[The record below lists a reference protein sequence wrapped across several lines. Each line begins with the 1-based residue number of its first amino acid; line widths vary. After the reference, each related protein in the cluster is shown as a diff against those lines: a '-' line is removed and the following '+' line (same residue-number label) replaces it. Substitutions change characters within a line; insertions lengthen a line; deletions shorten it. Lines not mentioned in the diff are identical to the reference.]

1 MDTIKLSIVTPNGEI
16 FSGDVK
22 TVTLPGKEGEFG
34 VLPNHA
40 SLVSALTVGVI
51 EIEKKNATKEIIAI
65 NWGHVKVSEKAVDI
79 LVDGAVSLSTD
90 SSSDISAKLEEAK
103 KIDETVENKYIDNN
117 INYKPIISGEE
128 AFKEIMKDIHKMES
142 EK

>member
-22 TVTLPGKEGEFG
+22 SVTLPGKEGEFG

-51 EIEKKNATKEIIAI
+51 EIEKKDALKEAVAI
-65 NWGHVKVSEKAVDI
+65 NWGHVKVSEDSVDV
-79 LVDGAVSLSTD
+79 LVDGAVALSND
-90 SSSDISAKLEEAK
+90 EDSDISEKLKLAKELVNSVQDSNVSMAAVES
-103 KIDETVENKYIDNN
+103 KIN
-117 INYKPIISGEE
+117 S
-128 AFKEIMKDIHKMES
+128 FS
-142 EK
+142 

>member
-51 EIEKKNATKEIIAI
+51 EIENKDSSKDMIAI
-65 NWGHVKVSEKAVDI
+65 NWGHVKVSEEVVDI
-79 LVDGAVSLSTD
+79 LVDGAVSLSAD
-90 SSSDISAKLEEAK
+90 STSDISVKLEEAK
-103 KIDETVENKYIDNN
+103 KLVNSVKESNISMAAVEAK
-117 INYKPIISGEE
+117 INSF
-128 AFKEIMKDIHKMES
+128 A
-142 EK
+142 